1 MGKIIISEN
10 LSLDGVIQDPAGDEG
25 FQRGGWVG
33 RVGDRGREAAAQV
46 LLEEALGTEAMLLG
60 RRTYEFLAARW
71 PSRTGEL
78 ADRLN
83 SKSKYVVSS
92 TLQDPIWNNTTVLK
106 GNVVDEVSKLKQQ
119 LAGDIVVPASFQLVR
134 TLLEH
139 DLVDELRLM
148 IYPVVLGA
156 GERLFGETSDKK
168 PLRLIST
175 RTVGNDLAYLTYQP
189 VRDA

>member
-10 LSLDGVIQDPAGDEG
+10 VSLDGVIQDPAGDEG

-33 RVGDRGREAAAQV
+33 RVGDLGREEAAQV

-60 RRTYEFLAARW
+60 RRSYEFLAARW

-78 ADRLN
+78 ADRPN
-83 SKSKYVVSS
+83 SKPKYVVSS
-92 TLQDPIWNNTTVLK
+92 TLQDPAWNNTTVLK
-106 GNVVDEVSKLKQQ
+106 GNVVNEVSKLKRQ
-119 LAGDIVVPASFQLVR
+119 LAGDIIVPASFQLVG
-134 TLLEH
+134 TLIEH
-139 DLVDELRLM
+139 DLADELRLM

-168 PLRLIST
+168 PMRLVNT
-175 RTVGNDLAYLTYQP
+175 RTVGEGLAHLTYKV
-189 VRDA
+189 VREA